1 VGESLRKDPVLGK
14 VILGDMEVWG
24 VERWELWGLGL
35 RGRIKVMPREK
46 DTVRREFLKRLAGA
60 FEANGIKGP

>member
-1 VGESLRKDPVLGK
+1 VL
-14 VILGDMEVWG
+14 
-24 VERWELWGLGL
+24 
-35 RGRIKVMPREK
+35 PREK